1 MRCIV
6 VSPDRTIL
14 DVEASFI
21 SLPLFDGE
29 IGIGPKHTPLIGR
42 LGYGELRIKTEN
54 GDQSVYYV
62 QSGFVEV
69 LNNVVTLLTEN
80 VIDASKIDLQ
90 ESKKLLEETLAK
102 PAKNEELMK
111 LKEQDLAAARAQH
124 HIALKRAGQ

>member
-14 DVEASFI
+14 DVEASFV
-21 SLPLFDGE
+21 SLPLYDGE

-42 LGYGELRIKTEN
+42 LGYGELRIKTEDGN
-54 GDQSVYYV
+54 QTVYYI

-69 LNNVVTLLTEN
+69 LNDVVTLLTEN
-80 VIDASKIDLQ
+80 AIEASKIDLQ
-90 ESKKLLEETLAK
+90 EAKKLLEETLAK
-102 PAKNEELMK
+102 SAKNEELMK